1 MEKGIPYQTL
11 ISGIIHQYIEGDL
24 SEKKTG

>member
-1 MEKGIPYQTL
+1 MVKGIPYQTL

-24 SEKKTG
+24 VGKKIS